1 MPHSLTHKVK
11 LRGARVRTDFIG
23 KRPATS
29 AAVDAARAAVVPCP
43 TWKRAMDLVG
53 AVIGLIVLS
62 PLMLFVAGW
71 IKCVSRGPVFFR
83 HRRYGLGGR
92 PFMVWKFRSM
102 EFRDSVEQHK
112 SHVSNLMANDLQMT
126 KIAGDS
132 QIIRGGRLLRQF
144 GLDELPQLFN
154 VLVGEMS
161 LVGPRPDVVPAEQYD
176 GWQQRRFDVLPGI
189 TGLWQVSGKNQTTF
203 SMMMRLDADYVVRRS
218 LLLDLQIMLMTI
230 PAVIWAD

>member
-1 MPHSLTHKVK
+1 MRAH
-11 LRGARVRTDFIG
+11 
-23 KRPATS
+23 
-29 AAVDAARAAVVPCP
+29 AAVAAPAVSARFDPALMPIVPCP
-43 TWKRAMDLVG
+43 AWKRAMDLTG
-53 AVIGLIVLS
+53 AVMGLIVLS
-62 PLMLFVAGW
+62 PLMLLVAAW

-83 HRRYGLGGR
+83 HRRYGLAGR

-102 EFRDSVEQHK
+102 EALDSVEQHK
-112 SHVSNLMANDLQMT
+112 SHVSNLMVNDLKMA
-126 KIAGDS
+126 KIDRDMK
-132 QIIRGGRLLRQF
+132 IIRGGRLIRQF

-161 LVGPRPDVVPAEQYD
+161 LVGPRPDVVPADQYH

-218 LLLDLQIMLMTI
+218 LMLDVQILLMTI
-230 PAVIWAD
+230 PAVVWAD